1 MVSIT
6 CLEFAYTQAPRSMK
20 SLVMALFLL
29 TVSLGNYLTSAVKFF
44 LSDPSVGSLIK
55 GKNEFWF

>member
-20 SLVMALFLL
+20 SLVMALFFL

-44 LSDPSVGSLIK
+44 LSDPSVGSL
-55 GKNEFWF
+55 